1 MMNSF
6 VPLGVCMPRTRS
18 IVATLAAAAF
28 AGTLSLTAADCLAQE
43 AVPQPRLNAVFP
55 LGGKAGT
62 EVELTV
68 AGDAIEGAQ
77 QLVTSHPGITAAP
90 LMSKPDRFFPE
101 PRTVDNKFAVKIG
114 ADVPPG
120 VYEVRVSNRMGAT
133 NARTIVG
140 GDLPEAAEFEPNDD
154 DAKAGELAVNSV
166 VNGVC
171 DARAFDTYKFKAT
184 KGQRLIIHCAAQ
196 RLDARTD
203 PVVVVR
209 DAAGKELAKA
219 HDAVRLD
226 PVVDFTVPADGEY
239 LVAVNDFL
247 FSGGEEYAYRL
258 SISTGPW
265 IDFVDPPIATPGAAS
280 RHTVY
285 GRNLPGGAPADGLVG
300 PDGRPLEKL
309 AVSIQAPA
317 DPAAAAPAVETLIRP
332 AEAGIPTFT
341 YRLQSPAGWSNGVRL
356 ALAGSAAAPVAA
368 EQEPNDALD
377 KAQALTLPAQVL
389 GRFSPTNDRDWYTF
403 TAKKGEQ
410 LWFEVTSQRFG
421 LPTDPSLVVQF
432 MPLDAKGQPAVDD
445 KGKPVPVQE
454 VVQAD
459 DQKRAG
465 VDMANELDPRRRID
479 ISDPA
484 LLFTAPQ
491 DGTYRLLV
499 RDLYASAQGHPRFF
513 YLLTARPAQP
523 DFALLAFVPRPNA
536 EQPTVYAGGA
546 ALRKG
551 GSIPVE
557 VIAMR
562 REGFTGEIR
571 LSADALPAGVTAP
584 PAVIAPW
591 TDTTT
596 LVLSAAAD
604 AAPAVAAINVTGKA
618 AVNGAEVARPARTLE
633 VMQKPAEG
641 NNKPPARVVAQLAV
655 AVRDD
660 VPSAPA

>member
-1 MMNSF
+1 MSRSRF
-6 VPLGVCMPRTRS
+6 AVTLVLPAVVGSLLHVCPAS
-18 IVATLAAAAF
+18 
-28 AGTLSLTAADCLAQE
+28 AQE

-62 EVELTV
+62 DVELTV

-77 QLVTSHPGITAAP
+77 QLVASHPGITGAP

-101 PRTVDNKFAVKIG
+101 PRATDNKFAVKIA

-120 VYEVRVSNRMGAT
+120 VYEVRVANRMGVT
-133 NARTIVG
+133 NARSFVV
-140 GDLPEAAEFEPNDD
+140 GDLAETLEAEPNDD
-154 DAKAGELAVNSV
+154 AEKAGELAVNSV

-171 DARAFDTYKFKAT
+171 DARGYDTYKFKAT

-258 SISTGPW
+258 SVSTGPW